1 MAEVVDEKIERMV
14 GGASGEPRQGNG
26 AERLTGGILRMARQM
41 PILLL
46 GFGLDGLV
54 TFWNDECARVTGY
67 DAVEA
72 MANRDMAAR
81 LCPEGHDRQR
91 LREILVTPEDD
102 FHEREFSL
110 KTKDGA
116 LKTIAWSNISRSFP
130 VEGWAS
136 WVVGVDVSG
145 RRAAE
150 TALRI
155 SEEKFHTLVDS
166 AVEGINVAQEGR
178 LCYLNKSMAAMLG
191 YEPEELLGHGFH
203 ELIHPADLPIVL
215 ERHYSRLRGGSP
227 PNVYPFRL
235 VAKDNRV
242 RWAELKTVII
252 DWEGRPATLNLMR
265 DITDRRN
272 IEQALRDGERRYQA
286 LADATFESVLIVERG
301 RCVEANKTALAMFGY
316 DHDQLLERDFC
327 DLFADTACQEIR
339 RFMQSG
345 SAEPMEAEARRGDG
359 GFFWAEVCCRQAS
372 YQGQAVTVC
381 AVRDVTANKT
391 AQIELRRS
399 EATIRGILNAAPI
412 AIGIMVGAERV
423 LGWSNKMMSEMT
435 GFSVEELEGMPASGL
450 YPDSQEYE
458 RVGRLRR
465 ELLPAT
471 GLGSGETV
479 WRRKDGALI
488 DVLLSGALLNPDDMA
503 DGLVYT
509 ALDITQRKKT
519 EQALKDNEERLR
531 KIVEGLPLGAVLRD
545 GDRLYA
551 NKAVED
557 ITGWARADLATVAD
571 CFARIF
577 VEEPERFAA
586 LYDKFRSSDG
596 PSKMVVNITRRD
608 GQRRA
613 VEFSS
618 SKEGENE
625 LWLLRDVT
633 EETKA
638 AEEKARLESQLRHA
652 QKMEALGTLAGG
664 IAHDFNNIL
673 AAIIGFTELAVEGH
687 QEGQVNPADLKQ
699 VLRSAERARELV
711 RQILAFSRQTEAE
724 LRPMDLNKQLG
735 QTVELLKCTLPKMIS
750 VETILSGDAPL
761 VLANNNQIEQLL
773 LNLANNARDAM
784 PEGGRLIFETESA
797 MLDDEFCQHHVGL
810 EPGAYVLLKVSD
822 TGHGMDAKTLS
833 RMYDPFFSTKEVG
846 RGTGLGM
853 STVYGIVKGHRG
865 HISCYSEPG
874 RGTIFRVY
882 LPVSPA
888 GQEGASG
895 ELPTQINGP
904 GGTETILL
912 VDDEPALREIG
923 AKMLA
928 RRGYHVT
935 RAASGE
941 EALEIFDADPS
952 AIDLVILDVSMPGM
966 GGHACLRK
974 LREADPQVKVII
986 ASGYSRETQLKEIAA
1001 VGASGYVA
1009 KPFRAYDLLTL
1020 VRQVLDEG

>member
-1 MAEVVDEKIERMV
+1 MAEVVDGKSERTA
-14 GGASGEPRQGNG
+14 GGASGEQRQGDG

-67 DAVEA
+67 AAAEA

-91 LREILVTPEDD
+91 LREILLAPEDD
-102 FHEREFSL
+102 FHEREFAIKS
-110 KTKDGA
+110 KDGA

-130 VEGWAS
+130 VDGWAS

-150 TALRI
+150 TALKL
-155 SEEKFHTLVDS
+155 SEEKFHTLVDR
-166 AVEGINVAQEGR
+166 AVEGVNVAQDGR

-191 YEPEELLGHGFH
+191 YEPEEVLGRGFH
-203 ELIHPADLPIVL
+203 EMIHPADLPIVL
-215 ERHYSRLRGGSP
+215 ERHYTRLRGGSP
-227 PNVYPFRL
+227 PSVYPFRL
-235 VAKDNRV
+235 VAKDNQI
-242 RWAELKTVII
+242 RWAELKTAII
-252 DWEGRPATLNLMR
+252 DWEGRPATLNLMS
-265 DITDRRN
+265 DITERRN
-272 IEQALRDGERRYQA
+272 IEQALREGERRYQA
-286 LADATFESVLIVERG
+286 LADATFEAVLIVAG
-301 RCVEANKTALAMFGY
+301 VRCVEANKTALAMFGY
-316 DHDQLLERDFC
+316 DHEQLLAHDFC
-327 DLFADTACQEIR
+327 DLFVDSACQEIR

-345 SAEPMEAEARRGDG
+345 STESMEAEARRGDG
-359 GFFWAEVCCRQAS
+359 GSFWAEVCCRQAS

-381 AVRDVTANKT
+381 AVRDVTAHKT

-435 GFSVEELEGMPASGL
+435 GFSVEELDGMPASGL
-450 YPDSQEYE
+450 YPSLEEYE

-465 ELLPAT
+465 EMLTKT

-503 DGLVYT
+503 EGLVYT
-509 ALDITQRKKT
+509 ALDITQRKKA
-519 EQALKDNEERLR
+519 EQAIKDSEGRLR
-531 KIVEGLPLGAVLRD
+531 KIVEGLPLGAVLRE
-545 GDRLYA
+545 GERLYV
-551 NKAVED
+551 NKAVEA
-557 ITGWARADLATVAD
+557 ISGWAREDLATVENW
-571 CFARIF
+571 FSRLF
-577 VEEPERFAA
+577 VEDAQRFSA
-586 LYDKFRSSDG
+586 LYDHFRRKSG
-596 PSKMVVNITRRD
+596 PSKMVTEITRKD

-613 VEFSS
+613 VEFTS

-633 EETKA
+633 EEKKA
-638 AEEKARLESQLRHA
+638 ADEKARLENQLRHA

-687 QEGQVNPADLKQ
+687 QEGQVNLADLKQ

-761 VLANNNQIEQLL
+761 VQANNNQIEQLL

-797 MLDDEFCQHHVGL
+797 YLDAEFCQHHVGL
-810 EPGAYVLLKVSD
+810 EPGPYVLLKVSD

-846 RGTGLGM
+846 KGTGLGM
-853 STVYGIVKGHRG
+853 STVYGIVKGHHG
-865 HISCYSEPG
+865 HISCYSEPE
-874 RGTIFRVY
+874 RGTIFRIY
-882 LPVSPA
+882 LPISAA
-888 GQEGASG
+888 GQDGAVG
-895 ELPTQINGP
+895 DLPSQINGP
-904 GGTETILL
+904 EGTETILL

-923 AKMLA
+923 AKMLS

-941 EALEIFDADPS
+941 EALEIFNADPT

-974 LREADPQVKVII
+974 LREIDPQVKVII

-1020 VRQVLDEG
+1020 ARQVLDEG